1 MDEREAPT
9 DQVPPDHVRG
19 QARAAPGLEAHERAA
34 VIAEA
39 KTWVGTPFAHR
50 SMVKGAGVD
59 CAQLVRLVFIATGV
73 MPPSVDPGVYASQWH
88 LHRDEERYLAWA
100 NYLAVEVPRPQPADV
115 GIWKFGR
122 VYSHAGIII
131 DDEHVL
137 HAFADNGHV
146 TIDAIRMGRLS
157 VMPGPKGG
165 VPRPVKFFD
174 IWAKRRQG

>member
-9 DQVPPDHVRG
+9 DQVR
-19 QARAAPGLEAHERAA
+19 GLEAHERAA

-39 KTWVGTPFAHR
+39 KTWLGTPFAHR

-59 CAQLVRLVFIATGV
+59 CAQLVRLVFIECGV
-73 MPPSVDPGVYASQWH
+73 
-88 LHRDEERYLAWA
+88 L
-100 NYLAVEVPRPQPADV
+100 
-115 GIWKFGR
+115 
-122 VYSHAGIII
+122 SHAGITI

-157 VMPGPKGG
+157 VTPGPKGG
-165 VPRPVKFFD
+165 VPRPVKY
-174 IWAKRRQG
+174 

>member
-1 MDEREAPT
+1 MDAIEA
-9 DQVPPDHVRG
+9 Q
-19 QARAAPGLEAHERAA
+19 QRAA

-59 CAQLVRLVFIATGV
+59 CAQLVRLVFIECGV
-73 MPPSVDPGVYASQWH
+73 LSTAVDPGVYASQWH

-100 NYLAVEVPRPQPADV
+100 
-115 GIWKFGR
+115 
-122 VYSHAGIII
+122 HAGIII

-146 TIDAIRMGRLS
+146 TIDPVRMGRLS
-157 VMPGPKGG
+157 MMPGPKGG
-165 VPRPVKFFD
+165 VPRPVKYFD
-174 IWAKRRQG
+174 IWAKQRQSQTSGVHGTIGAEHQQHTKTPL